1 VVAALLALAL
11 AAAPSSPDLLRP
23 AERERGGGGDA
34 CLAQDGR
41 GRTFAVCFDPGNRLE
56 LSAAGTGGR
65 DEPARGGALEVGTAL
80 RWRRDLRAPE
90 GTLEWM
96 LDQAFVDGR
105 VLFSGGSGDPRAAS
119 GTLWRGTFLRH
130 RQEPF
135 LFVPGPRPRRVPFP
149 FDVGLLV
156 DFGGVDWD
164 ARHPR
169 DLRLL
174 PLRAAL
180 LLDVAGHGTLRRLSF
195 GPEVAWGVEVYEH
208 RATVHELAPFTA
220 GVLDLRVEAPGGLT
234 ALSLTVH
241 GGSLV
246 AVPGGARG
254 FVEARLDLERV
265 VVAVNDRPVALF
277 VAAGGRGGA
286 RGRAAEVSAGVR
298 VAVPR

>member
-1 VVAALLALAL
+1 VLGALLALAL
-11 AAAPSSPDLLRP
+11 AAESAGEP
-23 AERERGGGGDA
+23 
-34 CLAQDGR
+34 CVAQDAR
-41 GRTFAVCFDPGNRLE
+41 GRSFAVCFDPGNRLE

-65 DEPARGGALEVGTAL
+65 EEPSRGGALDLGAAL
-80 RWRRDLRAPE
+80 RWRRDLRAPA

-96 LDQAFVDGR
+96 LDQTFVEGR
-105 VLFSGGSGDPRAAS
+105 VLFSGGAGDPRAAS

-130 RQEPF
+130 REEPF
-135 LFVPGPRPRRVPFP
+135 IFVPGPRPRRLPFP

-156 DFGGVDWD
+156 EVGGADWED
-164 ARHPR
+164 AHPR

-174 PLRAAL
+174 PLRSAL
-180 LLDVAGHGTLRRLSF
+180 LLDVAGHGLLRRLSF
-195 GPEVAWGVEVYEH
+195 GPEVAWGIEVLEH
-208 RATVHELAPFTA
+208 RAAIHEIVPFTA
-220 GVLDLRVEAPGGLT
+220 GVVDVRAEAPSGLT

-254 FVEARLDLERV
+254 FVEGRLDLERV

-277 VAAGGRGGA
+277 VAATGRGGA

-298 VAVPR
+298 VTLPR